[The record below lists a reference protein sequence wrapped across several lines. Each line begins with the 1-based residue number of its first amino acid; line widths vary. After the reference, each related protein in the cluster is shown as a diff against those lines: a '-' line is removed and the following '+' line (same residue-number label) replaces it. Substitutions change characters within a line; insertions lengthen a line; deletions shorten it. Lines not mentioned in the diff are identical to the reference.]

1 MTYLALLAL
10 TSAVLGAGAPNPR
23 ITTTFVEY
31 TSTDGTF
38 FGLDVGAR
46 YPEFKVSALGM
57 YTTVRD
63 IFCQNPGD
71 AAVICA
77 SEAFRD
83 YEKMLKEHYAVKDW
97 VEGIQAVRGWDAE
110 KAEREGEAYREK
122 LRENVT
128 KQNPTADERET
139 LYKLA
144 MKLYEKLKEGCK
156 IRESRINGGAVMLCL
171 WDLQLGMKYKIGK
184 E

>member
-1 MTYLALLAL
+1 MAYLALLAL

-23 ITTTFVEY
+23 ITTTFVNY

-38 FGLDVGAR
+38 FGLDMGAR

-63 IFCQNPGD
+63 IFSHNPGD

-83 YEKMLKEHYAVKDW
+83 YEKMLKVHYAVGDW
-97 VEGIQAVRGWDAE
+97 VEGIKTVRGWDAE
-110 KAEREGEAYREK
+110 KTEKEGEAYLEK

-128 KQNPTADERET
+128 KQNPTAEERDT
-139 LYKLA
+139 LHKLA
-144 MKLYEKLKEGCK
+144 IKLYEKLKEGCD
-156 IRESRINGGAVMLCL
+156 IPESRINGGAIMWHL